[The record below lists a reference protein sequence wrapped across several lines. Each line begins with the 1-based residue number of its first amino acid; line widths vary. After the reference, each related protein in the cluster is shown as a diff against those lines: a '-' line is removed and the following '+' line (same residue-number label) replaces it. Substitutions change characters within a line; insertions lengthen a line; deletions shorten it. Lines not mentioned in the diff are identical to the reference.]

1 MARAPLFKQWDSL
14 TLFKLR
20 AQFKQG
26 RSLRLVLDKE
36 IFLPTRG
43 GAGTIAT
50 WPPVGWAIAIIGN
63 YWAIVDHYW
72 PYLTNIC

>member
-1 MARAPLFKQWDSL
+1 MARAPLFKQWGSL

-50 WPPVGWAIAIIGN
+50 WPPGGRAIAIIEH
-63 YWAIVDHYW
+63 YWAIIDNYW
-72 PYLTNIC
+72 P